1 MPGLT
6 HRSIGL
12 LVGVLAWVCS
22 TPLAAAQERP
32 QQREH
37 RADFAPV
44 TDEVFEVMEQFYAYD
59 RGLPLAPRIVESWE
73 EDGIAHEKVVFTTQN
88 GERVPGNLS
97 IPQVGHPVPVVVLIH
112 GLGSSKDRW
121 ERADRAPL
129 RDSLLASGIG
139 VYAFDLRFHGER
151 SARNDYQNPVYLT
164 FGDSLYTRNRDMS
177 IGSTVDARRA
187 LDYLST
193 RLEIDPDRIAIAG
206 YSLGGLIALRLSA
219 LEPRLVTVVGC
230 AVPTT
235 TSPLP
240 MDAFLFAARATVPAA
255 LLIGESDWLSSPADA
270 RKLHGLLPEGSSLVF
285 FDAGHSLPPEFAVET
300 ASWLIERLR

>member
-1 MPGLT
+1 MPILT
-6 HRSIGL
+6 PRFARILIGL
-12 LVGVLAWVCS
+12 LLWCGVA
-22 TPLAAAQERP
+22 TATAQQRP
-32 QQREH
+32 QQQEH
-37 RADFAPV
+37 RTDFSPT
-44 TDEVFEVMEQFYAYD
+44 TDEVFEVLEQFYAYD

-73 EDGIAHEKVVFTTQN
+73 DDGIAHEKVVFTTQN
-88 GERVPGNLS
+88 GERVPGELS
-97 IPQVGHPVPVVVLIH
+97 IPQVGRRVPVVTLIH

-121 ERADRAPL
+121 GRPDRAHL

-151 SARNDYQNPVYLT
+151 SAENDYQNPIYLT
-164 FGDSLYTRNRDMS
+164 FGDSLYTRNRDMI

-187 LDYLST
+187 LDYLSA
-193 RLEIDPDRIAIAG
+193 RPAVDPNRIAIAG
-206 YSLGGLIALRLSA
+206 YSLGGLIALYLSA

-240 MDAFLFAARATVPAA
+240 TDAFQFAARATVPAA

-270 RKLHGLLPEGSSLVF
+270 RKLHGLLPKESALTF
-285 FDAGHSLPPEFAVET
+285 FDAGHSLPPEFAVEA
-300 ASWLIERLR
+300 ASWLIDRLR